1 MIRYRHEVQLL
12 NPTKI
17 KWSQF
22 KSIDRKIVNLV
33 KKHGLTTIKTFYK
46 DDVFIKIVI
55 FDDINDGKYRDVIL
69 FKVGNLLGRHKIE
82 LNIINMLEV
91 FTTINKVKYKIGI
104 VNPTTK
110 NWNLFKTMELHI
122 RKHAKKENVIRDD
135 VKYNDKNRTLSLVAS
150 YPNELAR
157 ANLENIITLCYK
169 GVGLEREIIEAIKFE
184 DYSEDIIDL
193 PLYNANKLIDEA
205 EQSLEKLSNL

>member
-12 NPTKI
+12 NPTKR
-17 KWSQF
+17 KWSLF
-22 KSIDRKIVNLV
+22 KSIDGKIVNLV
-33 KKHGLTTIKTFYK
+33 KKHGITTINTFYK
-46 DDVFIKIVI
+46 DDLFIKIVI
-55 FDDINDGKYRDVIL
+55 FDDINDGKNQDVIL
-69 FKVGNLLGRHKIE
+69 FKVGTLLGKHNIE

-91 FTTINKVKYKIGI
+91 FTTINKVKYIIGI

-157 ANLENIITLCYK
+157 SNLENIITLCYK
-169 GVGLEREIIEAIKFE
+169 GVGLERKIIAAIEIKY
-184 DYSEDIIDL
+184 YSDDIIDL
-193 PLYNANKLIDEA
+193 PLYNANKLMDKA
-205 EQSLEKLSNL
+205 EQSLGKLSNM

>member
-17 KWSQF
+17 KWSLL

-33 KKHGLTTIKTFYK
+33 KKHGITTIKTFYK

-82 LNIINMLEV
+82 LNIINMLDV
-91 FTTINKVKYKIGI
+91 FTTIY
-104 VNPTTK
+104 
-110 NWNLFKTMELHI
+110 
-122 RKHAKKENVIRDD
+122 R
-135 VKYNDKNRTLSLVAS
+135 
-150 YPNELAR
+150 
-157 ANLENIITLCYK
+157 
-169 GVGLEREIIEAIKFE
+169 
-184 DYSEDIIDL
+184 
-193 PLYNANKLIDEA
+193 
-205 EQSLEKLSNL
+205 

>member
-17 KWSQF
+17 KWSLF

-33 KKHGLTTIKTFYK
+33 KKHGITTIKTFYK

-157 ANLENIITLCYK
+157 ANLENKITLCYK
-169 GVGLEREIIEAIKFE
+169 RVGLEREIIEAIKFE

-205 EQSLEKLSNL
+205 EQSLEKLSNM